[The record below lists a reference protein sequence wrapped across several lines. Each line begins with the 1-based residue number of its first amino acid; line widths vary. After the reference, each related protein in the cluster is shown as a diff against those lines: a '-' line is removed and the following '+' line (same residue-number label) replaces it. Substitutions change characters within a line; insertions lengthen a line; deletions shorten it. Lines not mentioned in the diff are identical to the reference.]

1 MSRIIEL
8 QSISAG
14 TMYGPSS
21 ATDGQLIRADGE
33 TGDKYQLCTGIF
45 VDDSGHMTSAGNIMA
60 AVFDTNVAAAGVTLS
75 GTALTADGTDANI
88 NIDITPKGSG
98 EVNITKVDI
107 DSGTIDGCTI
117 ATSDITVG
125 AGKTF
130 DVSAGT
136 LTLADNQ
143 ISGDKVEGGTIAA
156 ITIDALTVTNT
167 LGIGTTASDKPL
179 EINAATGGEIRLT
192 YNDSDGSAT
201 DYCDIS
207 VGANGELT
215 IASIDSDGAAGDIN
229 LKPDGA
235 TIIGDGG
242 SVDFLKIKKSGRLSL
257 HESARAWKC
266 VDLEPQ
272 NVGKRANNSPTED
285 NYQGFVFD
293 RFDRSTEEQVY
304 FIWHIPSDFAVGS
317 NSVRGHFGFFVEN
330 PPSGSGNEVVALGF
344 EYKKLSHSD
353 VFDFSSGTSSDTI
366 IETIEDGESPYK
378 WHNTDIGVCDTTD
391 WAREDLILFRFYRD
405 ATNAA
410 DTYDNEAVAA
420 NNDVWI
426 GIYHLEYLSDAFGE
440 YYVSED
446 ELRARSG
453 YFLFL
458 IPPIPETTIDV
469 NDIYALAGQYQ
480 EF

>member
-1 MSRIIEL
+1 M
-8 QSISAG
+8 
-14 TMYGPSS
+14 
-21 ATDGQLIRADGE
+21 
-33 TGDKYQLCTGIF
+33 
-45 VDDSGHMTSAGNIMA
+45 
-60 AVFDTNVAAAGVTLS
+60 
-75 GTALTADGTDANI
+75 
-88 NIDITPKGSG
+88 
-98 EVNITKVDI
+98 
-107 DSGTIDGCTI
+107 
-117 ATSDITVG
+117 
-125 AGKTF
+125 
-130 DVSAGT
+130 
-136 LTLADNQ
+136 
-143 ISGDKVEGGTIAA
+143 
-156 ITIDALTVTNT
+156 
-167 LGIGTTASDKPL
+167 
-179 EINAATGGEIRLT
+179 
-192 YNDSDGSAT
+192 
-201 DYCDIS
+201 
-207 VGANGELT
+207 
-215 IASIDSDGAAGDIN
+215 
-229 LKPDGA
+229 
-235 TIIGDGG
+235 
-242 SVDFLKIKKSGRLSL
+242 
-257 HESARAWKC
+257 
-266 VDLEPQ
+266 
-272 NVGKRANNSPTED
+272 
-285 NYQGFVFD
+285 
-293 RFDRSTEEQVY
+293 
-304 FIWHIPSDFAVGS
+304 
-317 NSVRGHFGFFVEN
+317 
-330 PPSGSGNEVVALGF
+330 VALGF